1 MIAQIKIYLIGA
13 LSLLAGLLAFL
24 LQNSKL
30 KAKTEELR
38 TAKKTAQIN
47 KDVAKILANRNIV
60 EILDHVDEKI
70 KNGDVSGL
78 DS

>member
-30 KAKTEELR
+30 KAKKKELQ

-70 KNGDVSGL
+70 RNGDVSGF
-78 DS
+78 DD